1 MPLGRLELEDETV
14 QVVYDTTGT
23 LKLLGSPG
31 PKLMTALLNVSAANL
46 ITEDGQ
52 MRVIEFEESRNDGT
66 VKFFF
71 RK

>member
-1 MPLGRLELEDETV
+1 MALGRLALGDESV
-14 QVVYDTTGT
+14 EVVYENTGI
-23 LKLLGSPG
+23 LKMLASPG

-52 MRVIEFEESRNDGT
+52 MTVIEFTDSGNDGT
-66 VKFFF
+66 VRFFF